1 MTPPLQIIGHRGAR
15 GLFPENTLAGFR
27 RTIAMGV
34 RAIELDVAVLKD
46 GTVVVHHDFA
56 LNPDLVRL
64 GERWLSGSLPL
75 LRSFTLEDI
84 EDFDVGRVRPG
95 SETAGRFP
103 EQAAIDGE
111 RIPTLAD
118 VLALDAGV
126 RWTIELKLQPD
137 RPDWTV
143 GAEDMVE
150 RVLAVVD
157 AAGAA
162 GRVVLQSFDWRAP
175 RHVRRVRPEV
185 DVAWL
190 TRAETVADPA
200 LWWGREQ
207 AGVIEAVVAEGG
219 GTWSPYFTELSAEAV
234 QDGHVAGLVVV
245 PWTVNAVTDLERVVA
260 WGVDGVITDYPDR
273 AFALRE

>member
-1 MTPPLQIIGHRGAR
+1 MTRPLQIIGHRGAR
-15 GLFPENTLAGFR
+15 GLYPENTLAGFR
-27 RTIAMGV
+27 RTIALGV
-34 RAIELDVAVLKD
+34 RAIELDVGMLKD

-75 LRSFTLEDI
+75 LRSFTLEEI

-95 SETAGRFP
+95 SETAARFP

-118 VLALDAGV
+118 VLALDAAV

-137 RPDWTV
+137 RPEWTTD
-143 GAEDMVE
+143 AEAMAE

-162 GRVVLQSFDWRAP
+162 DRVVLQSFDWRAP
-175 RHVRRVRPEV
+175 RHVRRVRPEL

-190 TRAETVADPA
+190 TRADTVADPA
-200 LWWGREQ
+200 LWWAREQ
-207 AGVIEAVVAEGG
+207 AGVVEAVLAEGG
-219 GTWSPYFTELSAEAV
+219 GTWSPYFTELSAETV
-234 QDGHVAGLVVV
+234 QRAQAAGLAVV
-245 PWTVNAVTDLERVVA
+245 PWTVNDPADMHRIA
-260 WGVDGVITDYPDR
+260 GWGVDGIITDYPDR
-273 AFALRE
+273 AMALLG